1 MTNTYMTSA
10 FVAVCALLVG
20 CSSTPKRIDELEAAR
35 TAVLQVEASPR
46 VGVAAE
52 QISEAR
58 NALDRADRMAS
69 AGKLD
74 DVRFY
79 AEIAQTNAQI
89 AYEKIATAEARDS
102 IDNGTAERQ
111 AVLAEARER
120 DAQRWAQRA
129 TQQQER
135 ATEQQ
140 QRAAELQQELSELRA
155 KQTDRGI
162 VVTLGDVLFDTDKAR
177 LKPAAYGTMDRVAQV
192 LKGSAER
199 RVLIEGHTD
208 STGSAEYNTALSERR
223 ADAVRTALLER
234 GIPSEQ
240 VHAIGRGESMPV
252 ASNDNAGGRQAN
264 RRVELVFPRQPQTA
278 TDTQ

>member
-1 MTNTYMTSA
+1 MTNTHISSA
-10 FVAVCALLVG
+10 CVVACALLAG

-35 TAVLQVEASPR
+35 TAVLQAEASPR
-46 VGVAAE
+46 AGVAAQ
-52 QISEAR
+52 QIAEAR
-58 NALDRADRMAS
+58 NALDRADRLAKQ
-69 AGKLD
+69 GKPG
-74 DVRFY
+74 DVRYY
-79 AEIAQTNAQI
+79 AEIAQTSAQI
-89 AYEKIATAEARDS
+89 AYEKIATVEARES

-111 AVLAEARER
+111 AVLTEARER
-120 DAQRWAQRA
+120 EAQRAAQRA

-135 ATEQQ
+135 ASAQQ
-140 QRAAELQQELSELRA
+140 QRAAELQQELAELRA

-177 LKPAAYGTMDRVAQV
+177 LKPAAYGTMDRVARV
-192 LKGSAER
+192 LKESAER

-208 STGSAEYNTALSERR
+208 STGSAEHNTALSERR

-234 GIPSEQ
+234 GIPSAQ
-240 VHAIGRGESMPV
+240 MQAIGRGESTPV

-264 RRVELVFPRQPQTA
+264 RRVELVFPEQPQTA